1 MDFSG
6 SHLKWANNALK
17 LTTWMIATHERK
29 GYMDLDF
36 LQKKKKKVKRFGC
49 IWENILEGTPSQT

>member
-17 LTTWMIATHERK
+17 LTTWMIATHKRK
-29 GYMDLDF
+29 GQYGLRLF
-36 LQKKKKKVKRFGC
+36 TKKKKVKSSGC